1 MRITQLLP
9 LWFLLFTI
17 GFGWFLLA
25 PLVPALSSIFNISIG
40 AVIFMISEY
49 GLTMV
54 ILGILA
60 GWLSARLTIRRVLIT
75 SAALSMIGLMGRAF
89 AGNYSSFL
97 LLQTVAAAAYP
108 LSLAPIGAVAQAVY
122 SERSHTIVGASV
134 GILFLGMA
142 MGSLLGPHMFLAW
155 GLRGSL
161 YVSGALSIIAL
172 AWMIMGSRNYPAKYS
187 RSLRGVFQVGMLKNW
202 YIGFTVA
209 SLSVMFSSIASTML
223 AHNGLPISDAL
234 TYGGEFGGLAFLGSA
249 LGAIILPTL
258 FEYINKVR
266 LGLVL
271 TSLLSLASAA
281 LLSYYLAYTAQVLL
295 LSILFFI
302 FGFVGNA
309 FWSMALASVTSY
321 VKDPARAGLATSMY
335 SVATNLGVTFIPS
348 LLGSMFP
355 THQFISI
362 TIVSTMMLL
371 ALVASIFLKT
381 S

>member
-89 AGNYSSFL
+89 ACNYSSFL

-161 YVSGALSIIAL
+161 YVSGAH
-172 AWMIMGSRNYPAKYS
+172 YP
-187 RSLRGVFQVGMLKNW
+187 
-202 YIGFTVA
+202 
-209 SLSVMFSSIASTML
+209 
-223 AHNGLPISDAL
+223 
-234 TYGGEFGGLAFLGSA
+234 
-249 LGAIILPTL
+249 
-258 FEYINKVR
+258 
-266 LGLVL
+266 
-271 TSLLSLASAA
+271 
-281 LLSYYLAYTAQVLL
+281 
-295 LSILFFI
+295 
-302 FGFVGNA
+302 
-309 FWSMALASVTSY
+309 
-321 VKDPARAGLATSMY
+321 
-335 SVATNLGVTFIPS
+335 
-348 LLGSMFP
+348 
-355 THQFISI
+355 
-362 TIVSTMMLL
+362 
-371 ALVASIFLKT
+371 
-381 S
+381 